1 MHGKLNV
8 LLRVLEAASF
18 EEWKH
23 IAQIGFHPRGGG
35 GGGHWEGP
43 DPTLEIYGGISPTNF
58 Y

>member
-23 IAQIGFHPRGGG
+23 IAQIGFHPGGG
-35 GGGHWEGP
+35 GGYWEGP
-43 DPTLEIYGGISPTNF
+43 VPTLEIYGGISPTNF